1 MSLCRNRNPYDEDP
15 INVSNNLPKKGIEDI
30 KTNPINLAQGSLRR
44 TKKNKT
50 RMPKDFVF
58 TEEEEQ
64 ILDKFRQKEKESN
77 SLNFHGDSDDEKL
90 KDEKNAN
97 VQNEEEKEKE
107 KIEEIINTDMP
118 KKDENENR
126 IDNDNKEEKNEE
138 KKEEIKNINNE
149 ENEEEEQKNEKENEI
164 IDDKNE
170 IKEEHVEK
178 QENENNKEE
187 KKENENK
194 DEEKEEEREE
204 EKEKEEEEIKEKEN
218 NIIQIQQENDK
229 KEEIDKEK
237 EIKEEHIEKEEEKN
251 EFIDKNQ
258 EEEENKEIEEEKNE
272 KDEKK
277 EIKPVE
283 EKKIDIVNNEEKIET
298 ENKVNLR
305 SRPIKKEE
313 QIQKEENEKIEKE
326 KEEKVDEDEEEEEE
340 EDDEDAKNIKQKEE
354 QKDLPQESEIKDLS
368 KYDSLIKIININLEG
383 LGYSKSDIIKE
394 IDELFNSFSDK
405 IKLDDLTSKLSE
417 QLIKKM
423 EITVDSDKT
432 EINNFIKDLVNFY
445 SGDKDKIYGQIM
457 NYIETIEEQSKLNT
471 RTLNRAIRSNI
482 QGCKDKLKERLKED
496 DIPSDKI
503 ISLEKF
509 EKLVEE
515 TGLQMKDNHMTVLLY
530 QMKKAVPKGRNF
542 NTLNAIVIVDFLK

>member
-97 VQNEEEKEKE
+97 AQNEEEKEKE
-107 KIEEIINTDMP
+107 KLEEIINTDMP
-118 KKDENENR
+118 KKDENDNK
-126 IDNDNKEEKNEE
+126 IDNDNKDEENEE

-194 DEEKEEEREE
+194 DEEKEEERQEE
-204 EKEKEEEEIKEKEN
+204 KEKEKEEEEIKEKEN
-218 NIIQIQQENDK
+218 NIEEIQQENEK
-229 KEEIDKEK
+229 EIDKK
-237 EIKEEHIEKEEEKN
+237 NEIKEEHIEKEEEKN
-251 EFIDKNQ
+251 EFMDKNQ
-258 EEEENKEIEEEKNE
+258 EEEENKEREEEKNE
-272 KDEKK
+272 KDEKE

-283 EKKIDIVNNEEKIET
+283 EKIDIANNEEKIET
-298 ENKVNLR
+298 ENRVNLR

-313 QIQKEENEKIEKE
+313 QIQKEEKEKIEKE
-326 KEEKVDEDEEEEEE
+326 KEEKVEEDEEEEEE
-340 EDDEDAKNIKQKEE
+340 DDDEEAKNIKQKEE
-354 QKDLPQESEIKDLS
+354 QKDSPQESEIKDLS

>member
-15 INVSNNLPKKGIEDI
+15 INGSNNLPKKGVEDI
-30 KTNPINLAQGSLRR
+30 RTNPINLAQGSLRR

-97 VQNEEEKEKE
+97 AQNEEEKEKE

-118 KKDENENR
+118 KKDENDNK
-126 IDNDNKEEKNEE
+126 IDNDNKDEENEE

-149 ENEEEEQKNEKENEI
+149 ENEEDQKNEKEDEI

-194 DEEKEEEREE
+194 DEEKEEERQEE
-204 EKEKEEEEIKEKEN
+204 KEKEKEEEEIKEKEN
-218 NIIQIQQENDK
+218 NIEEIQQENEK
-229 KEEIDKEK
+229 EIDKK
-237 EIKEEHIEKEEEKN
+237 NEIKEEHIEKEEEKN
-251 EFIDKNQ
+251 EFMDKNQ
-258 EEEENKEIEEEKNE
+258 EEEENKEREEEKNE
-272 KDEKK
+272 KDEKE

-283 EKKIDIVNNEEKIET
+283 EKIDIANNEEKIET
-298 ENKVNLR
+298 ENRVNLR

-313 QIQKEENEKIEKE
+313 QIQKEEKEKIEKE
-326 KEEKVDEDEEEEEE
+326 KEEKVEEDEEEEEE
-340 EDDEDAKNIKQKEE
+340 DDDEEAKNIKQKEE
-354 QKDLPQESEIKDLS
+354 QKDSAQESEIKDLS

-383 LGYSKSDIIKE
+383 LGYSKTDIIKE
-394 IDELFNSFSDK
+394 IDELFNSFSDQ
-405 IKLDDLTSKLSE
+405 INLDDLTSKLSE

-482 QGCKDKLKERLKED
+482 QDCKDRLKERLKEE

-515 TGLQMKDNHMTVLLY
+515 TGLQMKDIHMTVLLY

>member
-15 INVSNNLPKKGIEDI
+15 INGSNNLPKKGVEDI
-30 KTNPINLAQGSLRR
+30 RTNPINLAQGSLRR

-97 VQNEEEKEKE
+97 AQNEEEKEKE
-107 KIEEIINTDMP
+107 KLEEIINTDMP
-118 KKDENENR
+118 KKDENDNK
-126 IDNDNKEEKNEE
+126 IDNDNKDEENEE

-149 ENEEEEQKNEKENEI
+149 ENEEDQKNEKEDEI

-194 DEEKEEEREE
+194 DEEKEEERQEE
-204 EKEKEEEEIKEKEN
+204 KEKEKEEEEIKEKEN
-218 NIIQIQQENDK
+218 NIEEIQQENEK
-229 KEEIDKEK
+229 EIDKK
-237 EIKEEHIEKEEEKN
+237 NEIKEEHIEKEEEKN
-251 EFIDKNQ
+251 EFMDKNQ
-258 EEEENKEIEEEKNE
+258 EEEENKEREEEKNE
-272 KDEKK
+272 KDEKE

-283 EKKIDIVNNEEKIET
+283 EKIDIANNEEKIET
-298 ENKVNLR
+298 ENRVNLR

-313 QIQKEENEKIEKE
+313 QIQKEEKEKIEKE
-326 KEEKVDEDEEEEEE
+326 KEEKVEEDEEEEEE
-340 EDDEDAKNIKQKEE
+340 DDDEEAKNIKQKEE
-354 QKDLPQESEIKDLS
+354 QKDSAQESEIKDLS

-383 LGYSKSDIIKE
+383 LGYSKTDIIKE
-394 IDELFNSFSDK
+394 IDELFNSFSDQ
-405 IKLDDLTSKLSE
+405 INLDDLTSKLSE

-482 QGCKDKLKERLKED
+482 QDCKDRLKERLKEE

-515 TGLQMKDNHMTVLLY
+515 TGLQMKDIHMTVLLY

>member
-15 INVSNNLPKKGIEDI
+15 INGSNNLPKKGVEDI
-30 KTNPINLAQGSLRR
+30 RTNPINLAQGSLRR

-97 VQNEEEKEKE
+97 AQNEEEKEKE
-107 KIEEIINTDMP
+107 KLEEIINTDMP
-118 KKDENENR
+118 KKDENDNK
-126 IDNDNKEEKNEE
+126 IDNDNKDEENEE

-149 ENEEEEQKNEKENEI
+149 ENEEEQKNEKEDEI

-170 IKEEHVEK
+170 IKEERVEK

-194 DEEKEEEREE
+194 DEEKEEERQEE
-204 EKEKEEEEIKEKEN
+204 KEKEKEEEEIKEKEN
-218 NIIQIQQENDK
+218 NIEEIQQENEK
-229 KEEIDKEK
+229 EIDKK
-237 EIKEEHIEKEEEKN
+237 NEIKEEHIEKEEEKN
-251 EFIDKNQ
+251 EFMDKNQ
-258 EEEENKEIEEEKNE
+258 EEEENKEREEEKNE
-272 KDEKK
+272 KDEKE

-283 EKKIDIVNNEEKIET
+283 EKIDIANNGEKIET
-298 ENKVNLR
+298 ENRVNLR

-313 QIQKEENEKIEKE
+313 QIQKEEKEKIEKE
-326 KEEKVDEDEEEEEE
+326 KEEKVEEDEEEEEE
-340 EDDEDAKNIKQKEE
+340 DDDEEAKNIKQKEE
-354 QKDLPQESEIKDLS
+354 QKDSAQESEIKDLS

-383 LGYSKSDIIKE
+383 LGYSKTDIIKE
-394 IDELFNSFSDK
+394 IDELFNSFSDQ
-405 IKLDDLTSKLSE
+405 INLDDLTSKLSE

-482 QGCKDKLKERLKED
+482 QDCKDRLKERLKEE

-515 TGLQMKDNHMTVLLY
+515 TGLQMKDIHMTVLLY

>member
-15 INVSNNLPKKGIEDI
+15 INGSNNLPKKGVEDI
-30 KTNPINLAQGSLRR
+30 RTNPINLAQGSLRR

-97 VQNEEEKEKE
+97 AQNEEEKEKE
-107 KIEEIINTDMP
+107 KLEEIINTDMP
-118 KKDENENR
+118 KKDENDNK
-126 IDNDNKEEKNEE
+126 IDNDNKDEENEE

-149 ENEEEEQKNEKENEI
+149 ENEEDQKNEKEDEI

-194 DEEKEEEREE
+194 DEEKEEERQEE
-204 EKEKEEEEIKEKEN
+204 KEKEKEEEEIKEKEN
-218 NIIQIQQENDK
+218 NIEEIQQENEK
-229 KEEIDKEK
+229 EIDKK
-237 EIKEEHIEKEEEKN
+237 NEIKEEHIEKEEEKN
-251 EFIDKNQ
+251 EFMDKNQ
-258 EEEENKEIEEEKNE
+258 EEEENKEREEEKNE
-272 KDEKK
+272 KDEKE

-283 EKKIDIVNNEEKIET
+283 EKIDIANNEEKIET
-298 ENKVNLR
+298 ENRVNLR

-313 QIQKEENEKIEKE
+313 QIQKEEKEKIEKE
-326 KEEKVDEDEEEEEE
+326 KEEKVEEDEEEEEE
-340 EDDEDAKNIKQKEE
+340 DDDEEAKNIKQKEE
-354 QKDLPQESEIKDLS
+354 KKDSAQESEIKDLS

-383 LGYSKSDIIKE
+383 LGYSKTDIIKE
-394 IDELFNSFSDK
+394 IDELFNSFSDQ
-405 IKLDDLTSKLSE
+405 INLDDLTSKLSE

-482 QGCKDKLKERLKED
+482 QDCKDRLKERLKEE

-515 TGLQMKDNHMTVLLY
+515 TGLQMKDIHMTVLLY

>member
-97 VQNEEEKEKE
+97 AQNEEEKEKE
-107 KIEEIINTDMP
+107 KLEEIINTDMP
-118 KKDENENR
+118 KKDENDNK
-126 IDNDNKEEKNEE
+126 IDNDNKDEENEE
-138 KKEEIKNINNE
+138 KKEEIKNTNNE
-149 ENEEEEQKNEKENEI
+149 ENEEEQKNEKEDEI

-178 QENENNKEE
+178 QENEN
-187 KKENENK
+187 K
-194 DEEKEEEREE
+194 DEEKEEERQEE
-204 EKEKEEEEIKEKEN
+204 KEKEKEEEEIKEKEN
-218 NIIQIQQENDK
+218 NIEEIQQENEK
-229 KEEIDKEK
+229 KEEIDKK
-237 EIKEEHIEKEEEKN
+237 NEIKEEHIEKEEEKN
-251 EFIDKNQ
+251 EFMDKNQ
-258 EEEENKEIEEEKNE
+258 EEEENKEREEEKNE
-272 KDEKK
+272 KDEKE

-283 EKKIDIVNNEEKIET
+283 EKIDIANNEEKIET

-305 SRPIKKEE
+305 SRPVKKEE
-313 QIQKEENEKIEKE
+313 QIQKEEKEKIEKE
-326 KEEKVDEDEEEEEE
+326 KEEKVEEDEEEEEE
-340 EDDEDAKNIKQKEE
+340 DDDEEAKNIKQKEE
-354 QKDLPQESEIKDLS
+354 QKDSAQESEIKDLS

-383 LGYSKSDIIKE
+383 LGYSKTDIIKE
-394 IDELFNSFSDK
+394 IDELFNSFSDQ
-405 IKLDDLTSKLSE
+405 INLDDLTSKLSE

-482 QGCKDKLKERLKED
+482 QDCKDRLKERLKEE

-515 TGLQMKDNHMTVLLY
+515 TGLQMKDIHMTVLLY